1 MRATRLPNG
10 IRVLSE
16 ELADLA
22 SATVG
27 IWVEN
32 GSRYEASAQSG
43 ISHFL
48 EHLFFKGTERRT
60 AMQIAEEIDA
70 VGGVINA
77 FTSKEYTCYYAKVLP
92 EQVPLALDVL
102 GDIFLHS
109 KFAEEEIERERSV
122 ILQEISQAEDTPDDY
137 VHDLFGLAFW
147 PGHPLS
153 RPVAGSAAT
162 VGPLQRADFLR
173 FLEARYRPDRVMLSA
188 AGKVRHDELVD
199 VVAKTFGVLSGA
211 TGTAVDQPPTP
222 RPGLTVHHKPLEQ
235 VHICLGAP
243 GIAHADPDR
252 YAAHLLSQA
261 LGGGMSSRLF
271 QEVRERRGKAY
282 SVYSFLPT
290 FRDTGYLGVYVGTSA
305 EWARE
310 VLDVIQAELA
320 KITRDGLGAQE
331 LARSKTQMKGGL
343 VLGLETSDSRMSRIA
358 RNEIYFGRDV
368 PLEEVAAGVDAVSN
382 DDVMRVAR
390 KMFRPEALAITVLGD
405 LKGAVLEGVLDG

>member
-92 EQVPLALDVL
+92 EQLPLALDVL

-153 RPVAGSAAT
+153 RPVAGSAET

-173 FLEARYRPDRVMLSA
+173 FLEARYRPDRVLLSA
-188 AGKVRHDELVD
+188 AGKVRQDELVD
-199 VVAKTFGVLSGA
+199 VVSKTFGVLSGS
-211 TGTAVDQPPTP
+211 TGVAVDQPPTP
-222 RPGLTVHHKPLEQ
+222 SAGLTVHHKPLEQ

-320 KITRDGLGAQE
+320 KIARDGLGAEE

-368 PLEEVAAGVDAVSN
+368 PLAEVAAGVDAVSN
-382 DDVMRVAR
+382 DDVVRVAR
-390 KMFRPEALAITVLGD
+390 KMFRPEALAVTVLGD
-405 LKGAVLEGVLDG
+405 LKGAVLDGVLDG